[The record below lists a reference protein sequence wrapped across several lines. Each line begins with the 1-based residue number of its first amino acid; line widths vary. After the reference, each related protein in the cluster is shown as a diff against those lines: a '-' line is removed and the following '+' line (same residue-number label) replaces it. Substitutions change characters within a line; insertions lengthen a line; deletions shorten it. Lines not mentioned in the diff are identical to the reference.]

1 MDAERWQR
9 LSDLFERALDVP
21 PAQRGAWIAENCLDD
36 VALCDELKRLLAAD
50 TDAQSDEFLESPIN
64 ALDTG
69 VFRDSGEAAT
79 DYVPGTRLFGP
90 YRLLRLIGQG
100 GMGEVHL
107 AERGDGA
114 FEQRV
119 ALKLLPQPTPGLMRR
134 FRQERQIL
142 ARLEHPDIARLLDG
156 GVGEDNI
163 PYFAMEYV
171 EGRPVTQY
179 AWTEKLDISTT
190 LRLFIRICD
199 AVQYAHRNLVVH
211 RDLKPSNIL
220 VTADGTPKLLDFGI
234 AKVLQATGETDATQ
248 TGARVFTPDY
258 AAPEQIR
265 GQAVTTATDV
275 YALGVILY
283 ELLAGTRPYRL
294 SGRDTTLEQ
303 AILQV
308 EPAPPSAAVDKS
320 FGDAAQRRKQLRG
333 DLDRIALT
341 ALAKEPERRYSSAE
355 TLAAD
360 IRRYLDGRPI
370 SARGDSSIY
379 RMRKFIRRNRVAV
392 GAAIIVA
399 LALISATSISIWEA
413 GVARRQARQAEQQRD
428 LYRGEAAHTQS
439 ALHYLALVFGEVEKS
454 GDKQVSLHEALQH
467 GVEQLDKKFADNPA
481 EQAGIVR
488 FVGELYA
495 ELDDDKDAA
504 PLLHRF
510 LESSSAASD
519 PAETAEVRMY
529 LAQAELRSGNAE
541 PARVLLQQAQ
551 DYWNAGAEAYQDKLL
566 RSRII
571 QGQIQKALGDV
582 DGAVKIYREALPAA
596 HARLG
601 DLDET
606 TVMLTNSLGLTLMQT
621 GQLDEAGRL
630 MDEVIVG
637 FQSPAL
643 RGDKGSVLIAQ
654 QNRGVIAYRQGD
666 FKRAEDLLRPAVDE
680 RRASLGA
687 SGALASG
694 EMNLAKTLIALN
706 RVDEAATLL
715 DEALPMAQQF
725 TGEHSPITIA
735 TMQSAAQVR
744 LMQQNPSAA
753 APLIDRVIEICRTN
767 LGEKHPLYAAS
778 LLLRAELFAEQGR
791 KTEATELIDQVRQ
804 ILVAA
809 GNAGKTFLPDVDK
822 AALRLR
828 NTPSETSDSRK
839 KKAGSL
845 RP

>member
-1 MDAERWQR
+1 MDAQRWQK
-9 LSDLFERALDVP
+9 LSDLFDRALDVSA
-21 PAQRGAWIAENCLDD
+21 AQRESWIAENCRDD
-36 VALCDELKRLLAAD
+36 AEMRQELARLIAAD
-50 TDAQSDEFLESPIN
+50 SDAQSDAFLESPID
-64 ALDTG
+64 AA
-69 VFRDSGEAAT
+69 DSGLFGDGGEALA
-79 DYVPGTRLFGP
+79 DYAPGTRLFGP

-107 AERGDGA
+107 AERCDGA

-119 ALKLLPQPTPGLMRR
+119 ALKLLPHPTLGLIRR

-156 GVGEDNI
+156 GVGENDI

-179 AWTEKLDISTT
+179 AATEKLDVPAT
-190 LRLFIRICD
+190 LRLFLRICD

-220 VTADGTPKLLDFGI
+220 VTAEGTPKLLDFGI
-234 AKVLQATGETDATQ
+234 AKVLQATGESDVTQ
-248 TGARVFTPDY
+248 TVARLFTPDY

-265 GQAVTTATDV
+265 GEPVTTATDV

-283 ELLAGTRPYRL
+283 ELLAGARPYRL
-294 SGRDTTLEQ
+294 SARDTPLEQ

-308 EPAPPSAAVDKS
+308 EPPPPSAALDKTA
-320 FGDAAQRRKQLRG
+320 GDVTQRRKQLRG
-333 DLDRIALT
+333 DLDRIVLT
-341 ALAKEPERRYSSAE
+341 ALAKEPERRYSSTEAFA
-355 TLAAD
+355 TD
-360 IRRYLDGRPI
+360 VRRYLDGRPI
-370 SARGDSSIY
+370 SARGDSNMY
-379 RMRKFIRRNRVAV
+379 RLQKFMRRNRIAV
-392 GAAIIVA
+392 SAATIVA
-399 LALISATSISIWEA
+399 LALIAATSVSIWQA
-413 GVARRQARQAEQQRD
+413 GIARQQARQAEQQRD

-454 GDKQVSLHEALQH
+454 ADKQASLRDALQH
-467 GVEQLDKKFADNPA
+467 GVEQLDKKFAENPE

-495 ELDDDKDAA
+495 ELDDDKQAA
-504 PLLHRF
+504 PLLRRF
-510 LESSSAASD
+510 LESPAAAGD

-541 PARVLLQQAQ
+541 PARALLQQAQ
-551 DYWNAGAEAYQDKLL
+551 DYWIAGAEAYQDKLL

-582 DGAVKIYREALPAA
+582 DGAVKTYREALPAA

-630 MDEVIVG
+630 MDEVIAG
-637 FQSPAL
+637 FRSPAL
-643 RGDKGSVLIAQ
+643 RGDKGSALIAQ

-666 FKRAEDLLRPAVDE
+666 FKRAEELLRPAVNE

-706 RVDEAATLL
+706 RPDEAATLL
-715 DEALPMAQQF
+715 DEAVPMARQF
-725 TGEHSPITIA
+725 TGEHSPVTIA
-735 TMQSAAQVR
+735 AMQSAAQVR
-744 LMQQNPSAA
+744 LMQHDAAAA
-753 APLIDRVIEICRTN
+753 APLIDQVIAICRTN
-767 LGEKHPLYAAS
+767 LGEKHPLYATS
-778 LLLRAELFAEQGR
+778 LLLQAELFAEQG
-791 KTEATELIDQVRQ
+791 KKKQATDLIDQARQ
-804 ILVAA
+804 ILVSA
-809 GNAGKTFLPDVDK
+809 GNAGKTFLPDLDK
-822 AALRLR
+822 AALRLK
-828 NTPSETSDSRK
+828 NTP
-839 KKAGSL
+839 
-845 RP
+845 

>member
-1 MDAERWQR
+1 MDAGRWQR
-9 LSDLFERALDVP
+9 LSDLFELALDVP
-21 PAQRGAWIAENCLDD
+21 AAQRGSWIAENCRDD
-36 VALCDELKRLLAAD
+36 AALRQELERLIAAD
-50 TDAQSDEFLESPIN
+50 TDAQSDAFLESPIN
-64 ALDTG
+64 AVDTG
-69 VFRDSGEAAT
+69 MFRDDGTALT
-79 DYVPGTRLFGP
+79 DYEPGTRLFGP

-119 ALKLLPQPTPGLMRR
+119 ALKLLPHPTPGLMQR

-156 GVGEDNI
+156 GMGENNI

-171 EGRPVTQY
+171 EGRSVTHY
-179 AWTEKLDISTT
+179 AIEEKLDISTT
-190 LRLFIRICD
+190 LHLFLRICD

-234 AKVLQATGETDATQ
+234 AKVLQATGEIDVTQ
-248 TGARVFTPDY
+248 TAARLFTPDY

-265 GQAVTTATDV
+265 GEPVTTATDV

-283 ELLAGTRPYRL
+283 ELLAGVRPYRL
-294 SGRDTTLEQ
+294 SARDTTLEL

-308 EPAPPSAAVDKS
+308 EPLPPSAALDKTTS
-320 FGDAAQRRKQLRG
+320 DVTQRRKQLRG
-333 DLDRIALT
+333 DLDRIVLT
-341 ALAKEPERRYSSAE
+341 ALAKEAERRYSSTEA
-355 TLAAD
+355 LAAD
-360 IRRYLDGRPI
+360 VRRYLDGRPI
-370 SARGDSSIY
+370 SARGDSNIY
-379 RMRKFIRRNRVAV
+379 RLQKFMRRNRIAV
-392 GAAIIVA
+392 GAVVVVA
-399 LALISATSISIWEA
+399 LALIGATSISIWQA
-413 GVARRQARQAEQQRD
+413 GIALHQARQAEQQRD

-454 GDKQVSLHEALQH
+454 ADKQVSLRDALQH
-467 GVEQLDKKFADNPA
+467 GVEQLDKKFADNPV
-481 EQAGIVR
+481 EQASIVR
-488 FVGELYA
+488 FVGELYS
-495 ELDDDKDAA
+495 ELDDDKQAA
-504 PLLHRF
+504 PLLRRF
-510 LESSSAASD
+510 LESPAAASD

-551 DYWNAGAEAYQDKLL
+551 DYWIAGAEAYQDKLL

-582 DGAVKIYREALPAA
+582 DGAVKTYRQALPAA

-637 FQSPAL
+637 FRSPAL
-643 RGDKGSVLIAQ
+643 RGDKSSALIAQ
-654 QNRGVIAYRQGD
+654 QNRGVIAFRQGD

-694 EMNLAKTLIALN
+694 ELNLAKTLIALN
-706 RVDEAATLL
+706 RMDEATTLL
-715 DEALPMAQQF
+715 DEAMPMAQQF

-735 TMQSAAQVR
+735 AMQSAAQVR
-744 LMQQNPSAA
+744 LMQHNPSAA
-753 APLIDRVIEICRTN
+753 APLIDRVTEICRAN

-778 LLLRAELFAEQGR
+778 LLLRADLFTEQGM
-791 KTEATELIDQVRQ
+791 KAEAATLIEQARQ

-822 AALRLR
+822 AVLRLR
-828 NTPSETSDSRK
+828 STATKNQ
-839 KKAGSL
+839 
-845 RP
+845 